1 MVVAV
6 IAGGAPQVLQHVRV
20 AQSDKAR
27 LERMAAAG
35 LQANE
40 AECPMTP
47 APGVYSLELRGTDI
61 RLVQVTYNTVAG
73 LGGGGGVWVCFLHC
87 ERKSWCFF
95 FLFVSPQT
103 KEHPPCSDKYPPL
116 SLSPEIVGS

>member
-1 MVVAV
+1 MVAV

-40 AECPMTP
+40 AECFVTP
-47 APGVYSLELRGTDI
+47 APGVYSLELRGTEI

-73 LGGGGGVWVCFLHC
+73 LGGGGAGVGLLSALREEELV
-87 ERKSWCFF
+87 FF
-95 FLFVSPQT
+95 FFFFCEPPNKRAPPFFGQVPPPFLC
-103 KEHPPCSDKYPPL
+103 HPKS
-116 SLSPEIVGS
+116 